1 MFNRKNLAERVDRL
15 EDMVI
20 ERDWEIRNLTK
31 RVEALESAR
40 TLKELKEYNAK
51 DAPKR
56 KVGRPR
62 KTERA
67 DFAKKK

>member
-20 ERDWEIRNLTK
+20 ERDWEIRNLAK

-40 TLKELKEYNAK
+40 TLKELDEYNK
-51 DAPKR
+51 KHAPKR

-62 KTERA
+62 K
-67 DFAKKK
+67 DSK

>member
-1 MFNRKNLAERVDRL
+1 MFNRRSLVERVDRL
-15 EDMVI
+15 EDMLI

-51 DAPKR
+51 NAPKR

-62 KTERA
+62 K
-67 DFAKKK
+67 DSK